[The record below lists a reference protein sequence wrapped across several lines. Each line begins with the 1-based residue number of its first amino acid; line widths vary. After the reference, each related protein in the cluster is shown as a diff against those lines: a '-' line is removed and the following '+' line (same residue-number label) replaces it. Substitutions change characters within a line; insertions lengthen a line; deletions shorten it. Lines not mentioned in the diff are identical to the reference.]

1 MLSFAALAETWLR
14 EEYAD
19 SPVLA
24 SQLGLSD
31 HDDRLD
37 DLSEAA
43 FAARRRRS
51 AAWLERFA
59 ATADDALAPDERIDR
74 DLVVS
79 VLRGRAVMADWEM
92 WRRQPDVYLTP
103 GLAGVFTLFLHRL
116 RPEAELTRSAAARL
130 RAVPRLVEDGI
141 RNLRPELAPRTYV
154 ERALGQA
161 RAGARYA
168 RELVAAEVADATLRA
183 ELAAAG
189 AVAAAAFDQF
199 TAFLET
205 LLGRARGEYAIGEAR
220 YSRLLRERE
229 LLDLDARALRERG
242 RREYDRL
249 AETLRGYARD
259 IAGTDDWPAVLRDLN
274 RNHPATPEAM
284 RTAYAEWTEQARR
297 FLVERHLVTLPDG
310 EECRVVPSPPFQ
322 RPVLAV
328 ASYQSPPAFA
338 PSLRG
343 HFFVPFPPDGASDAE
358 VQQRLE
364 NSSYP
369 SIPTTA
375 VHEAYPGHHWHL
387 VMAKQHPSPVRR
399 TFRTPYF
406 TEGWALY
413 AEHMMRE
420 QGFFT
425 DRRHEMCQ
433 HEAMLFRA
441 ARIVVDTSLHMGEMG
456 FDEAVRFMRER
467 ANLPEPTALAEV
479 RRYASWP
486 TQAAAYLTGC
496 LEILAMRER
505 YFAARGR
512 SDIDTLRTFHDTLAR
527 SGGLPLPLAERA
539 LRAATPPG
547 K

>member
-1 MLSFAALAETWLR
+1 MPAFAALAETWLR

-43 FAARRRRS
+43 FAARRRRN

-59 ATADDALAPDERIDR
+59 PLEEEALAPDERIDR

-116 RPEAELTRSAAARL
+116 RPEAELARSAAARL

-141 RNLRPELAPRTYV
+141 RNLRPELAPRAYV

-168 RELVAAEVADATLRA
+168 RELVAAEVADVTLRA

-189 AVAAAAFDQF
+189 AVAAAAFDRF
-199 TAFLET
+199 TAFLEA
-205 LLGRARGEYAIGEAR
+205 LRGPARGEYAIGEAR

-249 AETLRGYARD
+249 AETLREYARD

-274 RNHPATPEAM
+274 RDHPATPEAM
-284 RTAYAEWTEQARR
+284 RTVYAKWTARARR
-297 FLVERHLVTLPDG
+297 FLVERRLVTLPNG

-343 HFFVPFPPDGASDAE
+343 HFFVPFPPDGATDAE

-364 NSSYP
+364 NSSHA

-387 VMAKQHPSPVRR
+387 VMAKEQPSRVRR

-441 ARIVVDTSLHMGEMG
+441 ARIVVDTSLHLGEMS

-505 YFAARGR
+505 YFAAGGR
-512 SDIDTLRTFHDTLAR
+512 SDLETLRTFHDTLAR

-539 LRAATPPG
+539 LRAATPPAG
-547 K
+547 

>member
-1 MLSFAALAETWLR
+1 
-14 EEYAD
+14 
-19 SPVLA
+19 
-24 SQLGLSD
+24 
-31 HDDRLD
+31 
-37 DLSEAA
+37 
-43 FAARRRRS
+43 
-51 AAWLERFA
+51 
-59 ATADDALAPDERIDR
+59 
-74 DLVVS
+74 
-79 VLRGRAVMADWEM
+79 
-92 WRRQPDVYLTP
+92 
-103 GLAGVFTLFLHRL
+103 
-116 RPEAELTRSAAARL
+116 
-130 RAVPRLVEDGI
+130 
-141 RNLRPELAPRTYV
+141 
-154 ERALGQA
+154 
-161 RAGARYA
+161 
-168 RELVAAEVADATLRA
+168 VADATRRA

-189 AVAAAAFDQF
+189 AVAAAAFDRF

-205 LLGRARGEYAIGEAR
+205 LRGQARGEYAIGEAR

-229 LLDLDARALRERG
+229 RLDLDARALREWG

-249 AETLRGYARD
+249 AETLRGSARD
-259 IAGTDDWPAVLRDLN
+259 LAGTDDWAAVLRDLN
-274 RNHPATPEAM
+274 RDHPPTPEAM
-284 RTAYAEWTEQARR
+284 RTAYAEWAARARR
-297 FLVERHLVTLPDG
+297 FLVERRLVTLPVG

-425 DRRHEMCQ
+425 DRRHELCQ

-512 SDIDTLRTFHDTLAR
+512 SDVETLRTFHDTLAR

-547 K
+547 E